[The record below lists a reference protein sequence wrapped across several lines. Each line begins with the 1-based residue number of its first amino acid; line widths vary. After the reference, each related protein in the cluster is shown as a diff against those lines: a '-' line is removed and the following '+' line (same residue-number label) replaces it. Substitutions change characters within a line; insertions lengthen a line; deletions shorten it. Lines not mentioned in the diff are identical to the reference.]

1 MNFGFLNKAGRY
13 PECEHSSC
21 ELVILLFNLQHV
33 IQLVIAKG
41 CLTGLVSGLSSTPQ
55 VLDETP
61 GLVYD
66 CNCTGMGN
74 PCWKEKGREPCSL
87 IMYGFS
93 CIRTVPLNDVT
104 VTGVR
109 L

>member
-1 MNFGFLNKAGRY
+1 MAFLIKLGVYA
-13 PECEHSSC
+13 ECEHSSC

-74 PCWKEKGREPCSL
+74 PCWKERQEAL
-87 IMYGFS
+87 LVDYVRLS
-93 CIRTVPLNDVT
+93 CIRRTVPLNDVT

>member
-33 IQLVIAKG
+33 IQLG
-41 CLTGLVSGLSSTPQ
+41 